1 MVNMK
6 WEKAAWLV
14 DQFEKGS
21 LPKEEWTHHAHFVVA
36 FWYCTQ
42 YPLPQAIQKITLGI
56 KAYNIAVGN
65 KNTDDA
71 GYHETITL
79 FYTNIIS
86 GYLITTKVF
95 DLTDDVLT
103 DFLQQPFLAKDF
115 IHQFYS
121 TALLTSKQARQHWIA
136 PDRRDYYHTD

>member
-1 MVNMK
+1 MVTMK

-21 LPKEEWTHHAHFVVA
+21 LPKEDWTHQAHFVVA

-42 YPLPQAIQKITLGI
+42 YPLPQAIQKITMGI
-56 KAYNIAVGN
+56 KAYNIAMGN
-65 KNTDDA
+65 QNTDES

-79 FYTNIIS
+79 FYTNIIA
-86 GYLITTKVF
+86 GYLVTTKIAA
-95 DLTDDVLT
+95 LTDDVLA

-121 TALLTSKQARQHWIA
+121 TSLLKNKQARKHWTA
-136 PDRRDYYHTD
+136 PDKREPHY